1 MAADNAPS
9 AAATA
14 IREEVQVGAKSIEA
28 TEIVRD
34 SPELD
39 PGTGEISTTE
49 SRYDDAVPDKTGVQK
64 AEDTSAL
71 EVITG
76 AEPAIYTESRTEGL
90 QEVAKSEGFLQRTR
104 IDEDQ
109 IRRDVS
115 AVIGG
120 LVDSI
125 IARSEST
132 VQDKR
137 LQPQAENT
145 KPQGHAVVQSQELSL
160 DLGKTRL
167 VSPDTKTEEL
177 LESVSTP
184 SAPVA
189 TAIEHVEEPDQTLT
203 DTRESTE
210 REDDTAGSVQ
220 PQVLDKTIPVI
231 PGLIEEELPESI
243 CTPSAPV
250 TTEIECVEE
259 PETITDT
266 RESTERG
273 EDAVEQNESATVC
286 STLDSAFKESGN
298 WLGVGLQ

>member
-76 AEPAIYTESRTEGL
+76 TEAAIYTESRTEGL

-115 AVIGG
+115 AVVGG

-137 LQPQAENT
+137 FQ
-145 KPQGHAVVQSQELSL
+145 PQGHAVVQSQELSL

-167 VSPDTKTEEL
+167 VSPDTKTEEF

-184 SAPVA
+184 SAPVT
-189 TAIEHVEEPDQTLT
+189 TAIEHVEERDQTLT

-220 PQVLDKTIPVI
+220 PQVLDKTIPVT
-231 PGLIEEELPESI
+231 PVLIEEELPESI

-259 PETITDT
+259 QDTLTDT

-273 EDAVEQNESATVC
+273 EDAVEQNESATVS

-298 WLGVGLQ
+298 WLGAGF